1 MGWIGGDLGAMDA
14 LASRFRST
22 SHECQNHA
30 DSIVR
35 RAEAALE
42 ELTTEMTAL
51 DTAARALSE
60 DIGERMAT
68 LRTQADNTTWTG
80 ANRHRQNEII
90 ALLEAD
96 ITGVRTSVD
105 TFATRASDVV
115 NGSMTSALTEM
126 QGDVRRSG
134 NQAVG
139 AAESFARS
147 VAAQRNAFDL
157 VLNGGPR

>member
-22 SHECQNHA
+22 SQECQNHA
-30 DSIVR
+30 DSVVR

-42 ELTTEMTAL
+42 EFTTEMTSL

-68 LRTQADNTTWTG
+68 LRTRADDTTWTG
-80 ANRHRQNEII
+80 ANRDRQNEII

-105 TFATRASDVV
+105 TFASRACDVV

-126 QGDVRRSG
+126 QGDVRRRG
-134 NQAVG
+134 NQAVD
-139 AAESFARS
+139 AAESFAGS

-157 VLNGGPR
+157 VLNGGPQ